1 MPRKIDSRLQEAVQK
16 GYEKKIKAQRKE
28 ADEKRAAQAKHERE
42 LRRYVPKARTWI
54 RDKLFKLIAEAEA
67 KGSKSLTLDENT
79 DGIPTEVIAPLIQKI
94 QGLYITWS
102 RQVIW
107 EDSDYGKE
115 YGMVY
120 TISWKSADPNLN
132 RDY

>member
-1 MPRKIDSRLQEAVQK
+1 MPQKIDKRLQEAVEK
-16 GYEKKIKAQRKE
+16 GYAEKLKAQKKE
-28 ADEKRAAQAKHERE
+28 AMDKLEAQKKKQRE
-42 LRRYVPKARTWI
+42 LDRALPKARTWV

-67 KGSKSLTLDENT
+67 KGYRQVSLDENT
-79 DGIPTEVIAPLIQKI
+79 DGIPTEVIYSLVKKI
-94 QGLYITWS
+94 KGLDITCS

-115 YGMVY
+115 YGLVY
-120 TISWKSADPNLN
+120 TITWKSADPNLN